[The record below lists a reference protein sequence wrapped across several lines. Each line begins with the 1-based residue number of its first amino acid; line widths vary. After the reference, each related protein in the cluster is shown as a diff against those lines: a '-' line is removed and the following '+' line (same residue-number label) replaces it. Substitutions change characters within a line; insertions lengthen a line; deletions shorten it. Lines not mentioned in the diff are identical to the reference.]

1 MLWDHLYYIM
11 LYVVSLFCLF
21 VVSFRCAWLLLFV
34 FVKYILFF
42 TSPCLSPPSHPPPPP
57 FFCFCFLVFC
67 FFVFVLLFFHLCL
80 PAPFAMVQRLHR
92 QIIIINNVVIMY

>member
-1 MLWDHLYYIM
+1 M
-11 LYVVSLFCLF
+11 LYHFFVCLLYRLGVLGCCCLYLLNIYYSSLPLAFH
-21 VVSFRCAWLLLFV
+21 LLL
-34 FVKYILFF
+34 IL
-42 TSPCLSPPSHPPPPP
+42 PP
-57 FFCFCFLVFC
+57 FFFCFLVFC